1 VEIEVL
7 MNMELAIDLTE
18 VEVSAKL
25 IEPEKER
32 QVVKFLMK
40 RRI

>member
-7 MNMELAIDLTE
+7 MNMELAIDSRPE

-25 IEPEKER
+25 IEPEKSD
-32 QVVKFLMK
+32 KSLSF
-40 RRI
+40 

>member
-7 MNMELAIDLTE
+7 MNMELEPFPTE

-25 IEPEKER
+25 IEPEKSD
-32 QVVKFLMK
+32 KSLSF
-40 RRI
+40 